1 MPVYEYRALD
11 IRGKSLK
18 GIIDAESVFAARQRL
33 RETNIFPVNLKETSV
48 EEKNKVSTSR
58 SIGAFFNRVSL
69 QEVSVMTRQLATLLG
84 AGLPL
89 VPSLTALISQT
100 KNPRLKKTL
109 AQIKEEVNEGNSL
122 AWSISHH
129 PGIFSTFYINMVR
142 AGEASGALDI
152 VLERLADFNESQQAL
167 RGKIKAALAYPIFMF
182 LVGSIVLFFLTT
194 FIVPKITG
202 IFSEMHQTLPGITI
216 FLISITGFLKSFWPA
231 IVLIVIGSFIGL
243 RYMFAKTLRGQYLW
257 DKIKLKMPLF
267 GSLTHKM
274 AVARF
279 SRTLG
284 TLLESGVPM
293 LTALSIV
300 KNVVNNRLIADSIA
314 ETSRDVE
321 EGQNLSAT
329 LSRSRLFPPIV
340 TQMIS
345 AGEQSG
351 TLETMFYKIAD
362 SLENDD
368 IHAGT
373 CYDSGHGSAGRFY
386 RYLNTPADLRD
397 EPIDKIGISV
407 GAILV
412 ARNNRR

>member
-1 MPVYEYRALD
+1 MPVYEYKALD
-11 IRGKSLK
+11 IKGRNLK
-18 GIIDAESVFAARQRL
+18 GIINAESLFAARQRL
-33 RETNIFPVNLKETSV
+33 RETNIFPIDLNETSA
-48 EEKNKVSTSR
+48 EENKVPTGR
-58 SIGAFFNRVSL
+58 SIGDFFKRIGL
-69 QEVSVMTRQLATLLG
+69 QEISVMTRQLATLLG
-84 AGLPL
+84 ASLPL

-100 KNPRLKKTL
+100 THPRLKKTL
-109 AQIKEEVNEGNSL
+109 AQIKEDVNEGNSF
-122 AWSISHH
+122 ASSISHY
-129 PGIFSTFYINMVR
+129 PAIFSNLYINMVR
-142 AGEASGALDI
+142 AGEASGTLDI
-152 VLERLADFNESQQAL
+152 VLEKLADFNESQQAL

-182 LVGSIVLFFLTT
+182 LIGSIVLFFLTT
-194 FIVPKITG
+194 FVVPKITG

-216 FLISITGFLKSFWPA
+216 FLISISGFLKSFWMA
-231 IVLIVIGSFIGL
+231 IVLIIIGSFIGL
-243 RYMFAKTLRGQYLW
+243 KYIFTKTLRGQYLW

-314 ETSRDVE
+314 EASRDVE

-329 LSRSRLFPPIV
+329 LSRNRLFPPIV

-351 TLETMFYKIAD
+351 TLEKMLYKIAD
-362 SLENDD
+362 SLENEVESN
-368 IHAGT
+368 IT
-373 CYDSGHGSAGRFY
+373 MMTSM
-386 RYLNTPADLRD
+386 L
-397 EPIDKIGISV
+397 EPVMILIMGLLVGFIVIS
-407 GAILV
+407 ILLPIFEMNQLI
-412 ARNNRR
+412 R

>member
-1 MPVYEYRALD
+1 MPVYEYKALD

-18 GIIDAESVFAARQRL
+18 GIIDADSVSAARQKL
-33 RETNIFPVNLKETSV
+33 RETNIFPIDLTETSV
-48 EEKNKVSTSR
+48 EENKVPTGR
-58 SIGAFFNRVSL
+58 SIGDLFKRISL

-84 AGLPL
+84 ASLPL
-89 VPSLTALISQT
+89 VTSLTALISQIT
-100 KNPRLKKTL
+100 NPRLKKTL
-109 AQIKEEVNEGNSL
+109 AQIKEDVNEGNSF
-122 AWSISHH
+122 AWSISRY
-129 PGIFSTFYINMVR
+129 PAIFSTFYVNMVR
-142 AGEASGALDI
+142 AGEASGTLDI

-167 RGKIKAALAYPIFMF
+167 RGKIKAALAYPLFMF
-182 LVGSIVLFFLTT
+182 LIGTIVLFFLTT

-216 FLISITGFLKSFWPA
+216 FLISISGFLKSFWTA
-231 IVLIVIGSFIGL
+231 IVLIIIISFIGL
-243 RYMFAKTLRGQYLW
+243 RYMFTKTIRGQYLW

-314 ETSRDVE
+314 EASRDVE

-329 LSRSRLFPPIV
+329 LLKSRLFPPIV

-351 TLETMFYKIAD
+351 TLEKMLYKIAD
-362 SLENDD
+362 SLENEVESN
-368 IHAGT
+368 IT
-373 CYDSGHGSAGRFY
+373 MMTSM
-386 RYLNTPADLRD
+386 L
-397 EPIDKIGISV
+397 EPV
-407 GAILV
+407 MILV
-412 ARNNRR
+412 MGLLVGFIVISILLPIFEMNQLIK

>member
-11 IRGKSLK
+11 IKGKSLK

-33 RETNIFPVNLKETSV
+33 RETNIFPVDLKETSA
-48 EEKNKVSTSR
+48 EEKNKAPTGR
-58 SIGAFFNRVSL
+58 SIYALFNRVSL

-84 AGLPL
+84 ASLPL

-100 KNPRLKKTL
+100 TNPRLKKTL
-109 AQIKEEVNEGNSL
+109 AQIKEEVNEGKSL
-122 AWSISHH
+122 ARSISNY
-129 PGIFSTFYINMVR
+129 PGIFSPFYINMVR

-152 VLERLADFNESQQAL
+152 VLERVADFNESQQAL
-167 RGKIKAALAYPIFMF
+167 RGKIKAALAYPLFMF
-182 LVGSIVLFFLTT
+182 LIGSIVLFFLTT

-216 FLISITGFLKSFWPA
+216 FLISISGFLKSFWPA
-231 IVLIVIGSFIGL
+231 IVLIIIGSFIGL
-243 RYMFAKTLRGQYLW
+243 RYMFTKTLRGQYLW

-300 KNVVNNRLIADSIA
+300 KNIVNNRLIADSIA
-314 ETSRDVE
+314 EASRDVE

-351 TLETMFYKIAD
+351 TLEKMLYKVSD
-362 SLENDD
+362 SLETEVESN
-368 IHAGT
+368 IT
-373 CYDSGHGSAGRFY
+373 MMTSM
-386 RYLNTPADLRD
+386 L
-397 EPIDKIGISV
+397 EPV
-407 GAILV
+407 MILV
-412 ARNNRR
+412 MGLLVGFIVISILLPIFEMNQLIR

>member
-18 GIIDAESVFAARQRL
+18 GIIDAESLFAARQRL
-33 RETNIFPVNLKETSV
+33 RETNIFPVNLNETSV

-58 SIGAFFNRVSL
+58 SIGALFNRVSL

-84 AGLPL
+84 ASIPL
-89 VPSLTALISQT
+89 VPSLTAVISQT
-100 KNPRLKKTL
+100 TNPRLKKTL

-152 VLERLADFNESQQAL
+152 VLERLADFNESRQAL
-167 RGKIKAALAYPIFMF
+167 QGKIKAALAYPMFMF
-182 LVGSIVLFFLTT
+182 LIGSIVLFFLTT

-216 FLISITGFLKSFWPA
+216 FLISISGFLKSFWAA
-231 IVLIVIGSFIGL
+231 IVLIMIGSFIGL
-243 RYMFAKTLRGQYLW
+243 RYLFAKTLRGQYLW
-257 DKIKLKMPLF
+257 DKIN
-267 GSLTHKM
+267 
-274 AVARF
+274 

-300 KNVVNNRLIADSIA
+300 KNVVNNTLIADAIA
-314 ETSRDVE
+314 EASRNVE

-329 LSRSRLFPPIV
+329 LSKSRLFPPII

-362 SLENDD
+362 SLEAEVESN
-368 IHAGT
+368 IT
-373 CYDSGHGSAGRFY
+373 MMTSM
-386 RYLNTPADLRD
+386 L
-397 EPIDKIGISV
+397 EPV
-407 GAILV
+407 MILV
-412 ARNNRR
+412 MGLLVGFIVISILLPIFEMNQLIR